1 MGLHAIHRESDAVCH
16 PTSEH
21 LNYAMATP
29 QYVTLDSDDMLEQA
43 FEHSMLEPVMLY
55 KHSNLC
61 GASFRARRQVTQLND
76 ESSLPV
82 YEVVVQNARPLS
94 QQIESRLG
102 VRHQTPQV
110 IVLFRRQPVFT
121 ASHSR
126 VTAQAVR
133 QAIEN
138 ITAS

>member
-1 MGLHAIHRESDAVCH
+1 
-16 PTSEH
+16 
-21 LNYAMATP
+21 
-29 QYVTLDSDDMLEQA
+29 MLEQA
-43 FEHSMLEPVMLY
+43 FDHSMQEPVVLY

-76 ESSLPV
+76 ESGLLV
-82 YEVVVQNARPLS
+82 YEVVVQDARPLS
-94 QQIESRLG
+94 QHIESRLG

-110 IVLFRRQPVFT
+110 IVLFQGRPVFT

-138 ITAS
+138 VTAS